1 MIIQNFIT
9 CTCFFLGVKQ
19 KKMMNSRHQRDAR
32 YRDCIGP
39 DGILTA
45 KRLSDFPEFFHD
57 RLQAYLSSVD
67 CLNLS
72 QTNQLLRSIYHER
85 AYERCIASSKPKV
98 ENVWNPFFMTI
109 SDRIIF
115 NHMRYSWFPHYRLR
129 ILVLSTSTI
138 SKLLKLSLLE
148 LYLPISFPNLI
159 QVVLQ
164 GAQHFELPVHKLKML
179 GSIPSIQM
187 YYRVSELYMST
198 FARSLHWLNLSLE
211 MNQVYP
217 SFNQFP
223 ALKVL
228 KLITSEES
236 LTSNKLRL
244 IASAAHLRNLQHF
257 SLVAELGPMLQEIV
271 KSCPHNV
278 KDFCLTVVATELLF
292 YCMWNIINEIK
303 ESPVHLQHVSQFKF
317 TSAQPSMEMC
327 SAFLKHCVFS
337 DTKLEYFGTRSFFD
351 PQLFIQS
358 SKNGFANISRLSIT
372 TGMDERTQGFETLSN
387 LVNLKYLTIA
397 FGSEEFTSNGI
408 KYSQGFWAVNTFCS
422 QIIDKSW
429 DDETHSLELY
439 EINISEVLSNP
450 IFGNHSDL
458 LWGCLIKPIS
468 WIMESGFSS
477 NPYLFNPQAQRLILR
492 MIQLRDLL
500 KLVPNFHKLER
511 LELLETL
518 FIFSNIFLLPC
529 IYKSPTLKSIMFTD
543 YNRYRA
549 SNKFP
554 AHLGFDKKHLW
565 LQPFRS
571 NSRSLGIIDVEGI
584 RNHYETKNLDISM
597 DKDFFMVSEK
607 NWFVFDTPVSAQSG
621 AFGFSPFEK
630 ASGAVNYKNYI
641 LNKYL

>member
-1 MIIQNFIT
+1 
-9 CTCFFLGVKQ
+9 
-19 KKMMNSRHQRDAR
+19 MNSKNQRDAR
-32 YRDCIGP
+32 YHDCIGP
-39 DGILTA
+39 DGVLTA

-57 RLQAYLSSVD
+57 RLQAYFSSVD

-72 QTNQLLRSIYHER
+72 QTNQLLRNIYHER

-109 SDRIIF
+109 PDRIIF
-115 NHMRYSWFPHYRLR
+115 NHMRYSWFPCYRLR
-129 ILVLSTSTI
+129 ILVLSTGTI

-164 GAQHFELPVHKLKML
+164 GAWDLELPVHKLKML

-187 YYRVSELYMST
+187 YFRVSRLYMST
-198 FARSLHWLNLSLE
+198 FAQSLHWLNLSLE
-211 MNQVYP
+211 DHQVYP

-228 KLITSEES
+228 KLITSEYK
-236 LTSNKLRL
+236 LTSDKLML

-257 SLVAELGPMLQEIV
+257 SLVAELGPTLQEMV

-278 KDFCLTVVATELLF
+278 KDFCLTVVVNKWSVDPTWKGIEG
-292 YCMWNIINEIK
+292 IIK
-303 ESPVHLQHVSQFKF
+303 SPVHLQHVSQFKL
-317 TSAQPSMEMC
+317 TSSQPAMKLC
-327 SAFLKHCVFS
+327 SEFLTHCVFS

-372 TGMDERTQGFETLSN
+372 TGMDQRTQGFETLSK

-397 FGSEEFTSNGI
+397 FGSEEFTSNEI
-408 KYSQGFWAVNTFCS
+408 KYSQGFWAVNAFFS

-429 DDETHSLELY
+429 EDKTHSLALY
-439 EINISEVLSNP
+439 GTNISEVLSNP
-450 IFGNHSDL
+450 MFGNHSDL

-500 KLVPNFHKLER
+500 RLVPEFYKLER

-518 FIFSNIFLLPC
+518 FIFSNIALLPC
-529 IYKSPTLKSIMFTD
+529 IYKSPKLKSIMFTD
-543 YNRYRA
+543 YNHYRA

-554 AHLGFDKKHLW
+554 ARIGLDKKHLW

-584 RNHYETKNLDISM
+584 RNHYETKTLDISM
-597 DKDFFMVSEK
+597 DKDYFMVSEK

-641 LNKYL
+641 LNKYK